1 MQSSKLNFYSTSK
14 GGKLKRDNTVKLSG
28 LFSPSEKCK
37 TDNNLGLVTQQ
48 NWINKKDILNNK
60 DVKRKKSLD
69 LQSFDDPISP
79 LFNQKM
85 TNAEAL
91 HDKGARKNNFL
102 KGSITQSGLSQVRSK
117 NNSVSSNGFASIR
130 KQLKRGS
137 KKKRGS
143 SVKANDFAFQSSKLK
158 VDYLVPNRKLMQK
171 KKSRAPTLV
180 KLNGDSPYMEY
191 LPDLYREYR
200 PEEKKLKTKN
210 NNTSMID
217 FYKKM
222 DKAYSDVH
230 SVGLKSRS
238 GSREIHSRMSR
249 HGSTNK
255 SLNKMNSFRSQ
266 SSVKSRGANSVSSN
280 RAKFRKKPKKNKS
293 SNDDS
298 FLKLAQMVKN
308 KVYQKK

>member
-1 MQSSKLNFYSTSK
+1 
-14 GGKLKRDNTVKLSG
+14 
-28 LFSPSEKCK
+28 
-37 TDNNLGLVTQQ
+37 
-48 NWINKKDILNNK
+48 LNNK
-60 DVKRKKSLD
+60 DVKRKISLD
-69 LQSFDDPISP
+69 PTSFNDPISP

-91 HDKGARKNNFL
+91 HTKGARHNNFL
-102 KGSITQSGLSQVRSK
+102 KGSINASGLSQVRSK

-137 KKKRGS
+137 KNKRGR
-143 SVKANDFAFQSSKLK
+143 SVKANDFAFQSAKLK
-158 VDYLVPNRKLMQK
+158 VDYLVPNKKLIQK
-171 KKSRAPTLV
+171 KKSRAPLLV
-180 KLNGDSPYMEY
+180 KLDGDSPYMEY

-210 NNTSMID
+210 NNVSMVN
-217 FYKKM
+217 FYKKI

-230 SVGLKSRS
+230 SVGLRSRS
-238 GSREIHSRMSR
+238 GSREIRSRISR

-266 SSVKSRGANSVSSN
+266 SSVKSRGVNSVSSN
-280 RAKFRKKPKKNKS
+280 RTKLRRRPKKNKS

-298 FLKLAQMVKN
+298 FLKLAQMVKE
-308 KVYQKK
+308 KIYQKK